1 MRGEGGKLEDDAQ
14 ASGLGI
20 TDGNTEPQ
28 RKSKALG
35 SGRKRRRGRLGS
47 ERFKVAVDGTY
58 RWKCQREAAIWYCR

>member
-1 MRGEGGKLEDDAQ
+1 MREEKNSEDDAQ

-35 SGRKRRRGRLGS
+35 SGKEEEEREVSS

>member
-1 MRGEGGKLEDDAQ
+1 MRGEGGKELEDDAQ

-35 SGRKRRRGRLGS
+35 IGEGRGG
-47 ERFKVAVDGTY
+47 EGG
-58 RWKCQREAAIWYCR
+58 